1 MEPKRIIK
9 YIAALLVSLLL
20 IHIAC
25 IMLLDNGLHG
35 GVAESMYTILYWLAF
50 IVPFTI
56 LALTGLLVFT
66 ALKKRFCM
74 RID

>member
-9 YIAALLVSLLL
+9 YIAILLVSLLL

-25 IMLLDNGLHG
+25 VLILYNGLHG
-35 GVAESMYTILYWLAF
+35 GFAEGMFTILYWLAF

-66 ALKKRFCM
+66 VLKKRFCT
-74 RID
+74 RTV

>member
-25 IMLLDNGLHG
+25 ILLLDNGLHG
-35 GVAESMYTILYWLAF
+35 SFAEGMFTILYWLAF

-66 ALKKRFCM
+66 VLKRRFCT